1 MKTNPSLRLLL
12 GLALAGPLAAQSPV
26 EQAAAAFKAGDLA
39 AADTL
44 LTPLA
49 AAEKPDPAVLHQLS
63 LVRLRQN
70 QAAEGVTLAEKAV
83 KLAPDRADYQA
94 ALGQAL
100 SQRINEVGFLQQAMI
115 AGRMRK
121 AFEKAVALDPDHVGA
136 LIGLCRYHTNAP
148 EIAGGSPV
156 KAREYAE
163 RVRRLNP
170 ALGETEL
177 GNIAERQED
186 FATALTHYEA
196 LAALRPGH
204 GWPHYLCGRML
215 AKLGRKD
222 EARLRLETAI
232 RNDPKMTETVTK
244 ALAELDQPAG

>member
-12 GLALAGPLAAQSPV
+12 GLALAGPLSAQSPV

-49 AAEKPDPAVLHQLS
+49 AAEKPDPAMLHQLS
-63 LVRLRQN
+63 LVRLRRN

-100 SQRINEVGFLQQAMI
+100 SQRIGEVGFMQQAMM

-121 AFEKAVALDPDHVGA
+121 AFEKAVELDPNHLGGLVG
-136 LIGLCRYHTNAP
+136 LSRYYTNAP
-148 EIAGGSPV
+148 EIAGGSAE
-156 KAREYAE
+156 KAREYAT
-163 RVRRLNP
+163 RVRQLNP

-177 GNIAERQED
+177 GHIAERQED
-186 FATALTHYEA
+186 FAEALARYEA
-196 LAALRPGH
+196 LAALQDGH

-222 EARLRLETAI
+222 EARTRFETAL
-232 RNDPKMTETVTK
+232 RNDPKLEAARK
-244 ALAELDQPAG
+244 ALAELTAPAS